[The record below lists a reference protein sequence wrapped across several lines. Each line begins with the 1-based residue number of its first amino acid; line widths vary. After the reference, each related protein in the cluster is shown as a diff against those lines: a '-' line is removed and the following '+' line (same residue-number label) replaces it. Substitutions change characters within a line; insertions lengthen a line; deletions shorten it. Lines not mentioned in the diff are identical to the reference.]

1 MKKNKSIAELANN
14 IDESAYVKDITVESL
29 VDITKKY
36 FRKGA
41 NRKE

>member
-1 MKKNKSIAELANN
+1 MKNNKSVVELANN
-14 IDESAYVKDITVESL
+14 IDDNAYVKNITVESL